1 MLFRSTEDGFDVGI
15 STGANA
21 NGATVRYMAWR
32 IPVYL
37 ISITV
42 ADGEVSYGVLESFA
56 SKTTLPTDMPPTGD
70 TQRVTNNS
78 SSAVNIN
85 IKGQN
90 SVGECIW
97 SLSGTNGYNQYKHQ
111 FCNDTDD
118 DCTAPPTNYSDL
130 SIAYQRLFS
139 NLAKDAYGEFQ
150 LRLVMPTSTSCNSS
164 QQVDVT
170 VQATEI

>member
-1 MLFRSTEDGFDVGI
+1 MLFRSGSG
-15 STGANA
+15 TGAN
-21 NGATVRYMAWR
+21 GVTKIYYTAWR

-42 ADGEVSYGVLESFA
+42 ADGEVSYGVIESFG

-78 SSAVNIN
+78 SSSVNIN

-90 SVGECIW
+90 SLGECIW

-111 FCNDTDD
+111 FCNDTDN
-118 DCTAPPTNYSDL
+118 DCTTPPTNYTDL